1 VACICNPFADNQ
13 FMRSRLDEL
22 EDVVDLHARR
32 IAREFGGLLVGVG
45 EALKRA
51 AEPEVRQ
58 ASHANTEPTRDDLYR
73 EATRLNVPGRSRMTK
88 DELRDAVDRGRRAGA

>member
-1 VACICNPFADNQ
+1 
-13 FMRSRLDEL
+13 MRSRLDEL
-22 EDVVDLHARR
+22 EDVVDEHARR

-51 AEPEVRQ
+51 AETEAARRSP
-58 ASHANTEPTRDDLYR
+58 AHAGAQPTRDELYR

-88 DELRDAVDRGRRAGA
+88 DELRDAIDQRQAGA

>member
-1 VACICNPFADNQ
+1 
-13 FMRSRLDEL
+13 MRSRLDEL
-22 EDVVDLHARR
+22 EDVVDEHARR

-51 AEPEVRQ
+51 AEAEEAKP
-58 ASHANTEPTRDDLYR
+58 SKPHAGAEPTRDDLYR

-88 DELRDAVDRGRRAGA
+88 DELRDAVDRRQAGA

>member
-1 VACICNPFADNQ
+1 
-13 FMRSRLDEL
+13 MRSRLDEL
-22 EDVVDLHARR
+22 EDVVDEHARR

-51 AEPEVRQ
+51 AEAEAAKPS
-58 ASHANTEPTRDDLYR
+58 APHAGAEPTRDDLYR

-88 DELRDAVDRGRRAGA
+88 DELRDAVDRRQAGA